1 MASPSETRP
10 SPTVR
15 GVDPAVVVTSLA
27 DYVDAGG
34 GRGLEA
40 ARAAGGEA
48 VIAALEASGLRGRG
62 GAGFPTGTKWRTV
75 VDNRSPDLPST
86 VVVNAAEGEP
96 GTFKDRAILR
106 ANPYS
111 VLEGALIAPTVV
123 GADGVVVATKAS
135 FLDELGLVRAAI
147 AEVRREGWADGI
159 DLYVAEGPDAYLFG
173 EETGL
178 LEVLGGRPPF
188 PHIAPPFRHGLEAG
202 AGTGDGSA
210 GDVPMAGG
218 GGVAPPT
225 LVNNVETLAT
235 VPGIV
240 SEGPD
245 WFRAVGTEESPGMV
259 VCTVTGSAERHGV
272 SAFPLGTP
280 LRDVLDGIGGPGT
293 AERAVAVMSGVANAL
308 LPADRLDTPVSYEA
322 MAAAG
327 SGLGSAGFIVFDDT
341 VDLVAVA
348 HGVSQ
353 FLSVE
358 SCGQCSPCKGD
369 GLAIATVLDRVRSS
383 NARED
388 DLAVLTDR
396 VRSVAIEARCSLA
409 VQHQTVVESVL
420 ALFPDALSGHLDR
433 TAPAA
438 DPYLIAPLRGFDD
451 EDRAVLD
458 ARQATKQP
466 DWTYGTTDSGRWP
479 AGSADGRVDDA

>member
-1 MASPSETRP
+1 MASPSQIHP

-15 GVDPAVVVTSLA
+15 GIDPEVVAASLA
-27 DYVDAGG
+27 DHLDAGG

-48 VIAALEASGLRGRG
+48 VIATLEASGLRGRG

-75 VDNRSPDLPST
+75 VENRSPDLPTT

-106 ANPYS
+106 ANPYA
-111 VLEGALIAPTVV
+111 VLEGALIAATVV
-123 GADGVVVATKAS
+123 GADGVVVAIKAS
-135 FLDELGLVRAAI
+135 FTEEVARVRSAV
-147 AEVRREGWADGI
+147 AEVRRAGWADGI
-159 DLYVAEGPDAYLFG
+159 DLYVADGPDAYLFG

-178 LEVLGGRPPF
+178 LEVLAGRRPF
-188 PHIAPPFRHGLEAG
+188 PRIAPPFRHGLEAG
-202 AGTGDGSA
+202 AGPGGEAA
-210 GDVPMAGG
+210 GVPMAGG

-245 WFRAVGTEESPGMV
+245 WFRAVGTDESPGMV
-259 VCTVTGSAERHGV
+259 VCTVTGSAKRHGV
-272 SAFPLGTP
+272 AAFPLGTP

-293 AERAVAVMSGVANAL
+293 ADRAVAGMSGVANAL

-327 SGLGSAGFIVFDDT
+327 SGLGSAGFIVFDDE

-348 HGVSQ
+348 HGVSR

-369 GLAIATVLDRVRSS
+369 GLAIATVLDRIRSS
-383 NARED
+383 TARQD
-388 DLAVLTDR
+388 DLAALADR
-396 VRSVAIEARCSLA
+396 VRTVAIEARCSLA
-409 VQHQTVVESVL
+409 VQHQTVIESVL
-420 ALFPDALSGHLDR
+420 ALFPDAISGHLDR
-433 TAPAA
+433 AAPAA
-438 DPYLIAPLRGFDD
+438 EPYLVAPLRGFDD

-458 ARQATKQP
+458 TRQGAKQP
-466 DWTYGTTDSGRWP
+466 DWTYGENDSGQWP